1 MATNF
6 PHLYDGREKKKKQ
19 LSIKPGYTER
29 RKFSLQLAAVTNQ
42 HALSKLFHQ
51 LYQLKCQH
59 FRVVVAILGGER
71 GGSVVE
77 CRTPER
83 EVRGSRPTAAVLCP

>member
-1 MATNF
+1 MFDIQSKYKKLILTDISKTGPAS
-6 PHLYDGREKKKKQ
+6 GRMRVRLVTRRSRVRSRVRHI
-19 LSIKPGYTER
+19 LSW
-29 RKFSLQLAAVTNQ
+29 
-42 HALSKLFHQ
+42 
-51 LYQLKCQH
+51 
-59 FRVVVAILGGER
+59 ER